1 MPAGE
6 SSRPLLGDSDEVA
19 HRASEERRE
28 ENGEDEPLLSHGHGT
43 PRYDGVEDHTP
54 LSPATTS
61 LRSIQSSDSSYCS
74 SSATKGRSWATITAI
89 TGLSMT
95 VLLII
100 SVLFFA
106 PAAVEEYSK
115 QSMVVDPYG
124 LSIDSFTSTGVR
136 ARVQAD
142 FHLDAMKCRN
152 SAIRTFGR
160 LGTYIAH
167 TIETEET
174 EVKVY
179 LPEYDN
185 LLLGTATIPKVH
197 ASIRNG
203 EVTHLDFLTDVK
215 PAGTADLQR
224 IVNDWLSG
232 RMTQLTVRGM
242 ADVSLKSGLFH
253 LGSKTIISPT
263 IVLEGHNIPN
273 IPSYN
278 ITHINIEE
286 TNLMQGLL
294 RKAIIKRGMRADATI
309 VIDNHYPISL
319 SIPPLQFDILVQ
331 NCDVV
336 DPYIMLAEAST
347 DLVNVQPESDIEVKA
362 GGIIR
367 ELPGSLTKP
376 CPSTTLSPLDVLV
389 GEYMHGKDATI
400 YVKGSKNPSPETPT
414 WISDLIA
421 AITVPVP
428 FPGRSFDGLVKNFTF
443 ADVHFGLP
451 DPFADPRSPESNP
464 QISGTIVVMAKL
476 PEEVNFGINVSNVR
490 PTAEIFYKDKKL
502 GVMDLKEWQKAR
514 SERIEATD
522 DEVAL
527 LKIQSKIKD
536 APINITDQG
545 VFQDV
550 AQKILFGEGV
560 TLEVRAL
567 VDVEA
572 ETVLGSLVVREL
584 PGEGSVPV
592 KAPANGGL
600 KGALGGINPQVFDLK
615 ILDTG
620 KTSLTLEGKV
630 NFTNPTNYT
639 ATIPEFNIHILSND
653 SVIGL
658 ATVSNA
664 EVTLGNNTNLVVRVL
679 WDPATLGDANSSANA
694 RNLISQYISGWN
706 TTLTFQTFHGT
717 IPALPALGES
727 LSKFPIE
734 MEIPRLSSPHN
745 GSGDDDDDEDTPDH
759 LRFIQGATFH
769 ILSSSASF
777 TIFSPLKDTPIF
789 IETINATAFYNHTE
803 PVGTI
808 VYDLPLEIP
817 PGLSETTK
825 LPVEWDPESIGYDR
839 IREALGGG
847 LKLSAKAEV
856 GVRLGKW
863 KEKLWFEG
871 EGIGAKVRL

>member
-1 MPAGE
+1 MPTDD

-28 ENGEDEPLLSHGHGT
+28 DDTEYAPLLSHGHGT
-43 PRYDGVEDHTP
+43 PRYDGEEDPAP
-54 LSPATTS
+54 LSPASTS
-61 LRSIQSSDSSYCS
+61 LRSIQSNDSSA
-74 SSATKGRSWATITAI
+74 SATKGKSWATITAI
-89 TGLSMT
+89 TGLSVS

-115 QSMVVDPYG
+115 QSMVIDPSG

-142 FHLDAMKCRN
+142 FQLDAAKCEN
-152 SAIRTFGR
+152 SVIRTLGR

-167 TIETEET
+167 TVESDET

-185 LLLGTATIPKVH
+185 LLIGTATVPKVH

-215 PAGTADLQR
+215 PAETADLQR

-242 ADVSLKSGLFH
+242 IDVPLKSGFFR
-253 LGSKTIISPT
+253 LGNKTISPT

-286 TNLMQGLL
+286 TNLMQARS
-294 RKAIIKRGMRADATI
+294 RKAIIKRGMRADATL
-309 VIDNHYPISL
+309 VVDNHYPISL

-347 DLVNVQPESDIEVKA
+347 DRVDVQPESDIEVHA
-362 GGIIR
+362 GGVIR
-367 ELPGSLTKP
+367 ELPSSLTKP

-414 WISDLIA
+414 WISDLVS

-428 FPGRSFDGLVKNFTF
+428 FPGRNFDGLVKNFTF

-464 QISGTIVVMAKL
+464 QISGTIIVMANL
-476 PEEVNFGINVSNVR
+476 PKEVNFAINVTNVR
-490 PTAEIFYKDKKL
+490 PTADIFYKDKKL
-502 GVMDLKEWQKAR
+502 GVMDLKEWQKAQ
-514 SERIEATD
+514 SERIDATD
-522 DEVAL
+522 DEDAL

-536 APINITDQG
+536 APINITDQR

-592 KAPANGGL
+592 KAPGNGGL

-620 KTSLTLEGKV
+620 KNSLTLEGKV

-639 ATIPEFNIHILSND
+639 ATIPSLNIHILSNN

-664 EVTLGNNTNLVVRVL
+664 EVTLGNNTNLAVRVL

-706 TTLTFQTFHGT
+706 TTITFQTYDGS
-717 IPALPALGES
+717 IPFQPALGES

-734 MEIPRLSSPHN
+734 MQIPRLSSPHN
-745 GSGDDDDDEDTPDH
+745 GSGDDDDDEDAPDH

-769 ILSSSASF
+769 IFSSSASF
-777 TIFSPLKDTPIF
+777 TIFSPLKDTHIF

-808 VYDLPLEIP
+808 VYDLPIDVP
-817 PGLSETTK
+817 PGLSETDK
-825 LPVEWDPESIGYDR
+825 LTVDWDPDSIGYDR

>member
-1 MPAGE
+1 MPVDD
-6 SSRPLLGDSDEVA
+6 SSQPLLGDSDEVA

-28 ENGEDEPLLSHGHGT
+28 EDQEDAPLLSHGHGT
-43 PRYDGVEDHTP
+43 PRYDRGEDNPPH
-54 LSPATTS
+54 SPASTS
-61 LRSIQSSDSSYCS
+61 LRSIQSGDS
-74 SSATKGRSWATITAI
+74 SSATKGKSWPTIIAI
-89 TGLSMT
+89 TGLSVA

-100 SVLFFA
+100 SILFFA
-106 PAAVEEYSK
+106 PAAIEEYSK
-115 QSMVVDPYG
+115 QSMVIDPTS

-142 FHLDAMKCRN
+142 FQLDAAKCKN
-152 SAIRTFGR
+152 SGIRTIGR

-167 TIETEET
+167 TVESEET
-174 EVKVY
+174 EVKIY

-185 LLLGTATIPKVH
+185 LLIGTATIPKVH

-215 PAGTADLQR
+215 PAETTDLQR

-232 RMTQLTVRGM
+232 RMTQLTLRGM
-242 ADVSLKSGLFH
+242 VEVPLKSGLFH
-253 LGSKTIISPT
+253 LGNTTISPT

-286 TNLMQGLL
+286 TNLMQARL
-294 RKAIIKRGMRADATI
+294 RKATIKRGMRADATL
-309 VIDNHYPISL
+309 VVENHYPISL

-347 DLVNVQPESDIEVKA
+347 DLVDVQPETDIEVKA

-367 ELPGSLTKP
+367 ELPSSLTKP
-376 CPSTTLSPLDVLV
+376 CPSTALSPLDVLV

-421 AITVPVP
+421 AITVPIP
-428 FPGRSFDGLVKNFTF
+428 FPGRSFDGLIKNFTF

-464 QISGTIVVMAKL
+464 QISGTIIVMAKL
-476 PEEVNFGINVSNVR
+476 PKEVNFGISVSNVR
-490 PTAEIFYKDKKL
+490 PTADIFYKDKKL
-502 GVMDLKEWQKAR
+502 GVMDLKEWQKAQ
-514 SERIEATD
+514 SERIDATD

-600 KGALGGINPQVFDLK
+600 KGALGGINPKVFDLK

-639 ATIPEFNIHILSND
+639 ATIPSLNIHILSNN
-653 SVIGL
+653 SVVGL

-664 EVTLGNNTNLVVRVL
+664 EVGLGNNTNLVVRVL
-679 WDPATLGDANSSANA
+679 WDPATLGDTNSSENA

-706 TTLTFQTFHGT
+706 TTITFQTFRGS
-717 IPALPALGES
+717 IPAQPAIGES

-734 MEIPRLSSPHN
+734 MEIPRLSSSHN
-745 GSGDDDDDEDTPDH
+745 GSGDDDDDDDEETPDY

-769 ILSSSASF
+769 IFSSTASF
-777 TIFSPLKDTPIF
+777 TILSPLKETHIF
-789 IETINATAFYNHTE
+789 IDTINGTAFYNHTE

-817 PGLSETTK
+817 PGLSETDR
-825 LPVEWDPESIGYDR
+825 LPVEWDPESVGYDR

-847 LKLSAKAEV
+847 LKLSARAEV

-871 EGIGAKVRL
+871 KGIGAKVRL

>member
-6 SSRPLLGDSDEVA
+6 SSQPLLGDSDEVA
-19 HRASEERRE
+19 SRASEERRE
-28 ENGEDEPLLSHGHGT
+28 EDGENAPLLSQGHGT
-43 PRYDGVEDHTP
+43 PRYDGGEDHPP
-54 LSPATTS
+54 LSPASAS
-61 LRSIQSSDSSYCS
+61 LRSIQSGDSNS
-74 SSATKGRSWATITAI
+74 STTKSKSWATITAV
-89 TGLSMT
+89 TGLSIS
-95 VLLII
+95 VLVII

-106 PAAVEEYSK
+106 PAVVEEYSK
-115 QSMVVDPYG
+115 QSMVIDPTG

-142 FHLDAMKCRN
+142 FQLDAAKCKN

-167 TIETEET
+167 TVESEET

-185 LLLGTATIPKVH
+185 LLIGTATIPKVH

-203 EVTHLDFLTDVK
+203 DVTHLDFLTDVK
-215 PAGTADLQR
+215 PAETTDLQR

-232 RMTQLTVRGM
+232 RMTQLTVKGM
-242 ADVSLKSGLFH
+242 VDVPLKSGLFH
-253 LGSKTIISPT
+253 LGNKTISPT
-263 IVLEGHNIPN
+263 FVLEGHNIPN

-286 TNLMQGLL
+286 TNLMQARR
-294 RKAIIKRGMRADATI
+294 RKATIKRGMRADATI
-309 VIDNHYPISL
+309 VVDNHYPISL

-347 DLVNVQPESDIEVKA
+347 GSVDVQPETDIEVKA
-362 GGIIR
+362 GGVIR
-367 ELPGSLTKP
+367 ELPRSLTKP

-389 GEYMHGKDATI
+389 GEYMKGKDATI
-400 YVKGSKNPSPETPT
+400 YVKGSKSPSPDTPA
-414 WISDLIA
+414 WISDLISE
-421 AITVPVP
+421 ITVPVP
-428 FPGRSFDGLVKNFTF
+428 FPGRSFDGLIKNFTF

-476 PEEVNFGINVSNVR
+476 PKEVNFGINVTQVR
-490 PTAEIFYKDKKL
+490 PTADIFYKDKKL
-502 GVMDLKEWQKAR
+502 GVMDLKEWQKAK
-514 SERIEATD
+514 SERIDATA
-522 DEVAL
+522 DEGAL

-536 APINITDQG
+536 APINITDQR

-592 KAPANGGL
+592 KAPGNGGL
-600 KGALGGINPQVFDLK
+600 HGALGGINPQVFDLK

-620 KTSLTLEGKV
+620 KTSLTLEGKA

-639 ATIPEFNIHILSND
+639 ATIPSFSIHILSND
-653 SVIGL
+653 SIIGL
-658 ATVSNA
+658 ATVRNA
-664 EVTLGNNTNLVVRVL
+664 EVTLGNNTNLAVQVL
-679 WDPATLGDANSSANA
+679 WDPATLGDANSSTNA

-706 TTLTFQTFHGT
+706 TSITFQTYSGS
-717 IPALPALGES
+717 IPGQPALGES

-745 GSGDDDDDEDTPDH
+745 GSGGDDDDDEEAPDH
-759 LRFIQGATFH
+759 SRFIQGATFH
-769 ILSSSASF
+769 IFSSSASF
-777 TIFSPLKDTPIF
+777 TIFSPLNNTAIF
-789 IETINATAFYNHTE
+789 IETVNATAFYNHTE
-803 PVGTI
+803 SVGTI

-817 PGLSETTK
+817 PGLSETPK
-825 LPVEWDPESIGYDR
+825 LPVEWDPESVGYDR

-847 LKLSAKAEV
+847 LKLSAKADV

>member
-1 MPAGE
+1 MPVDE
-6 SSRPLLGDSDEVA
+6 SAQPLLGDSDEVA

-28 ENGEDEPLLSHGHGT
+28 EDGENAPLLSHGHGT
-43 PRYDGVEDHTP
+43 LRYDGREDHPP
-54 LSPATTS
+54 LSPASTS
-61 LRSIQSSDSSYCS
+61 LRSIQSSDSSS
-74 SSATKGRSWATITAI
+74 SSTKGKSWATITAI
-89 TGLSMT
+89 TGLSVS

-100 SVLFFA
+100 SILFFA

-115 QSMVVDPYG
+115 QSMVIDPTG

-142 FHLDAMKCRN
+142 FQLDAAKCKN
-152 SAIRTFGR
+152 SAIRTLGR
-160 LGTYIAH
+160 LGTYVAH
-167 TIETEET
+167 TVESDET

-185 LLLGTATIPKVH
+185 LLIGTATIPKVH

-215 PAGTADLQR
+215 PAETTDLQR

-242 ADVSLKSGLFH
+242 VEVPLKSGLFH
-253 LGSKTIISPT
+253 LGIQTISPT

-278 ITHINIEE
+278 ITHVNIEE
-286 TNLMQGLL
+286 TNLMQARR
-294 RKAIIKRGMRADATI
+294 RKVTMKRGMRADATL
-309 VIDNHYPISL
+309 VVENHYPISL

-367 ELPGSLTKP
+367 ELPSSLTKP

-428 FPGRSFDGLVKNFTF
+428 FPGRSFDGLIKNFTF

-464 QISGTIVVMAKL
+464 QISGTIIVMAKL
-476 PEEVNFGINVSNVR
+476 PKEVNFGINVSNVR

-502 GVMDLKEWQKAR
+502 GVMDLKEWQKAK
-514 SERIEATD
+514 SERIDATD

-527 LKIQSKIKD
+527 LKIQSEIKD
-536 APINITDQG
+536 APINITDQR

-550 AQKILFGEGV
+550 AKKILFGEGV
-560 TLEVRAL
+560 TLDVRAL

-572 ETVLGSLVVREL
+572 ETVLGTLVVREL

-600 KGALGGINPQVFDLK
+600 NGALGGINPQVFDLK

-639 ATIPEFNIHILSND
+639 ATIPSFSIHILSND
-653 SVIGL
+653 SIIGL
-658 ATVSNA
+658 ASVSNA

-679 WDPATLGDANSSANA
+679 WDPATLGDANSSVNA

-706 TTLTFQTFHGT
+706 TTLTFQTFRGT
-717 IPALPALGES
+717 IPAQPDLGES

-734 MEIPRLSSPHN
+734 MEIPRLSSPNN
-745 GSGDDDDDEDTPDH
+745 GSGDDDDDETPDH

-769 ILSSSASF
+769 IFSSSASF
-777 TIFSPLKDTPIF
+777 TIFSPLKNTHIF
-789 IETINATAFYNHTE
+789 IDTINATAFYNHTE

-808 VYDLPLEIP
+808 VYDLPLDIP
-817 PGLSETTK
+817 PGLRETDK
-825 LPVEWDPESIGYDR
+825 LPVEWDPDSVGYDR